1 MNSTDDKPH
10 GKIKKIIKCFSI
22 GIAVVLLVIVIG
34 AVALFCLG
42 GWKIPILRKIE
53 NLKLPDG
60 CTTVYRTKIQI
71 SDVYWL
77 HIAGEKVIKC
87 DLGYEETK
95 QYMEANNSESALE
108 NISIYPYGG
117 MSDIAIYDSELDE
130 EFWKQPDRDCYIK
143 ICYFKK
149 L

>member
-1 MNSTDDKPH
+1 M
-10 GKIKKIIKCFSI
+10 KKNIII
-22 GIAVVLLVIVIG
+22 GIIGILVVLLCYG
-34 AVALFCLG
+34 LG

-60 CTTVYRTKIQI
+60 CTTVYRTRIQI

-95 QYMEANNSESALE
+95 RYMEANNSESMLE
-108 NISIYPYGG
+108 NISIYSYGG

-143 ICYFKK
+143 IRYFKK